1 MSNQPEIQR
10 KCQSIRLLLSDVDG
24 VLTDGKLIYS
34 SSGVETKEFHVRDG
48 LAIKLW
54 KQAGYRFGLITARQS
69 PAVQRRAEELGVD
82 FLHQSRPH
90 KLDVINELAEQ
101 EKIDLTEIAYVG
113 DDLHDLSAVAAV
125 GLGITVQDGVDE
137 VKSVADLVT
146 ERNGGEGALREIVE
160 SILRWTGD
168 WDRVIESFSG
178 K

>member
-1 MSNQPEIQR
+1 MSNPPEIQQ

-34 SSGVETKEFHVRDG
+34 SSDVETKEFHVRDG
-48 LAIKLW
+48 LAVKLW
-54 KQAGYRFGLITARQS
+54 KSGGYPFGLITARQS
-69 PAVQRRAEELGVD
+69 PAVQRRSEELGVD
-82 FLHQSRPH
+82 FLYQSRPR
-90 KLDVINELAEQ
+90 KLEAIEELAEREQ
-101 EKIDLTEIAYVG
+101 YDLSEIAYVG

-146 ERNGGEGALREIVE
+146 ERKGGEGALREIVE
-160 SILRWTGD
+160 SILRLKGD
-168 WDRVIESFSG
+168 WDRVIETFTG